1 MTLEPLADSEIASIL
16 AGKSKRGGGGG
27 GPRKSKH
34 DYDDRSY
41 ANYFKLPVV
50 FNDPE
55 HPIVCF
61 VDLPDGEKHK
71 GLFLQLPTGQHI
83 CRECFCNSKDFA
95 QYETING

>member
-16 AGKSKRGGGGG
+16 AGKSKRAGGG

-41 ANYFKLPVV
+41 ANYFKLPTV
-50 FNDPE
+50 FNNPDNPL
-55 HPIVCF
+55 VCF
-61 VDLPDGEKHK
+61 VKLPEDDNHK
-71 GLFLQLPTGQHI
+71 GMFLQLPTGQYI